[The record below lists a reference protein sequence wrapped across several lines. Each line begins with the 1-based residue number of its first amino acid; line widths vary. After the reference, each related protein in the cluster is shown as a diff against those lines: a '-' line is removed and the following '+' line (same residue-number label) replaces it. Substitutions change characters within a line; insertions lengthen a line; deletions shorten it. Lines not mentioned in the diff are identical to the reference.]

1 MTSGANHSAQMNF
14 AFPPMTSPVQ
24 ASSAVEPK
32 PEAKNPIMSS
42 HQQQQKQQQQ
52 EDRYAALKDLDNIFK
67 SSVELTPKANEPD
80 PFQQQ
85 QHQQLHNHQQPKPV
99 ANQATHRTYNPFS
112 TDFSSSQQLN
122 TSPWPISG
130 SPSGPGF
137 GASPAAG
144 IGFGPKVPD
153 FFPSPWDTPSAASTA
168 TTSNPTDFF
177 SSKNFNNP
185 WSESSDSENKPVPA
199 FGQFGFNK
207 KNPFL

>member
-1 MTSGANHSAQMNF
+1 MTSGAGHAAPMTF
-14 AFPPMTSPVQ
+14 AFPPIAAPVQ
-24 ASSAVEPK
+24 ATSVVEPK
-32 PEAKNPIMSS
+32 PEVKNPNPIMSS
-42 HQQQQKQQQQ
+42 HHHQQQQQ

-67 SSVELTPKANEPD
+67 SSVEVTPKSNEPE
-80 PFQQQ
+80 PFQ
-85 QHQQLHNHQQPKPV
+85 QHQQQQQQHQQPKPV
-99 ANQATHRTYNPFS
+99 ANPAANRTYNPFS

-153 FFPSPWDTPSAASTA
+153 FFPSPWDAPSATSK
-168 TTSNPTDFF
+168 TTTDPTDFF

-185 WSESSDSENKPVPA
+185 WPESNDSENKPVPA